1 MDQPQACTQVYEPV
15 CGCDGKTHGNACEAH
30 GAGVSVKLAG
40 ACEGPDLDR
49 SAVDSRLD
57 RSQRDAQV
65 AGLVGDAMRRALRE
79 QRRGRG

>member
-40 ACEGPDLDR
+40 ACEGPDLD
-49 SAVDSRLD
+49 
-57 RSQRDAQV
+57 
-65 AGLVGDAMRRALRE
+65 
-79 QRRGRG
+79 